1 MIGGTDVA
9 VVGAGIAGLSTAHA
23 LVERGASV
31 TVYER
36 GRPGEAQS
44 GGESRIFRHA
54 HADRRLVALACE
66 ARRGWRD
73 WEEVFARELLS
84 RDGVVALG
92 PEAERRLRVI
102 DEAGGVRARAIDAA
116 ELAERLPP
124 LAPYEGFAMLDEDGG
139 VLRVRAAIEALACAL
154 HDALV
159 FDEVLSVRATPSGRA
174 EVRAGGVTAE
184 HGRVVLCAGADTA
197 ALARGAG
204 LPLPVRHSAHVRLA
218 FRAREELLTQPACL
232 LDRSGAF
239 GEPAAYGDPLP
250 GDRAYAVGLGEALVH
265 EDGSLSRPGR
275 PPGARGTHRRLRRP
289 GASRTRDRAVRR
301 PPLPGERAA
310 VEPGRDR
317 GLGARWP
324 GRPRGQQP
332 LQARP
337 RARPRARRR
346 GARRRP
352 GADPPPRGQARDGTA
367 GVTATGGRAQGELE
381 PGQPE
386 GRA

>member
-36 GRPGEAQS
+36 GRPGEGQS

-54 HADRRLVALACE
+54 HADRRLVAFACE

-73 WEEVFARELLS
+73 WEEEFARELLS

-102 DEAGGVRARAIDAA
+102 HEAGGVRARAVDAA

-124 LAPYEGFAMLDEDGG
+124 LAPYDGFAMLDEDGG
-139 VLRVRAAIEALACAL
+139 VLRVRAAIEALAGAL
-154 HDALV
+154 RDALV
-159 FDEVLSVRATPSGRA
+159 FDEILSVRATPSGTV
-174 EVRAGGVTAE
+174 EVRAGGVRAE
-184 HGRVVLCAGADTA
+184 HGRVVLCAGAGTA

-218 FRAREELLTQPACL
+218 FRAREQPPAEPACL

-250 GDRAYAVGLGEALVH
+250 GDRVYAVGLGEAPVH
-265 EDGSLSRPGR
+265 EDGSLLDPAALPALAGR
-275 PPGARGTHRRLRRP
+275 IV
-289 GASRTRDRAVRR
+289 SYVTRA
-301 PPLPGERAA
+301 LPGLEPSPCDVRHCRASELPWSPDGIA
-310 VEPGRDR
+310 VWQLGGLVVLAGNNLFKHAPALGRALAGV
-317 GLGARWP
+317 GLG
-324 GRPRGQQP
+324 
-332 LQARP
+332 
-337 RARPRARRR
+337 
-346 GARRRP
+346 
-352 GADPPPRGQARDGTA
+352 DG
-367 GVTATGGRAQGELE
+367 LE
-381 PGQPE
+381 PILHPEAKLGMELQP
-386 GRA
+386 

>member
-54 HADRRLVALACE
+54 HADRRLVAFACE

-73 WEEVFARELLS
+73 WEERFGCELLS

-102 DEAGGVRARAIDAA
+102 DEAGGVRARAIDRA

-124 LAPYEGFAMLDEDGG
+124 LGRYEGFAMLDEDGG
-139 VLRVRAAIEALACAL
+139 VLRVRAAIEALAGAL

-159 FDEVLSVRATPSGRA
+159 FDEVLSVRATPSGTA

-204 LPLPVRHSAHVRLA
+204 MPCPSATPRTCASTFRVRDEPPA
-218 FRAREELLTQPACL
+218 QPACL

-250 GDRAYAVGLGEALVH
+250 GDRAYAVGLGDAPTH
-265 EDGSLSRPGR
+265 EDGSLLDPAALPALAGR
-275 PPGARGTHRRLRRP
+275 IVGYVAR
-289 GASRTRDRAVRR
+289 A
-301 PPLPGERAA
+301 LPGLETAPCDVRHCRASELPWSPDGIA
-310 VEPGRDR
+310 VWQLGGLVVLAGNNLFKHAPALGRALAGAALGDGLEPSLHPEAK
-317 GLGARWP
+317 LGM
-324 GRPRGQQP
+324 P
-332 LQARP
+332 LQA
-337 RARPRARRR
+337 
-346 GARRRP
+346 
-352 GADPPPRGQARDGTA
+352 
-367 GVTATGGRAQGELE
+367 
-381 PGQPE
+381 
-386 GRA
+386 

>member
-54 HADRRLVALACE
+54 HADRRLVAFACE

-73 WEEVFARELLS
+73 WEEEFARELLS

-102 DEAGGVRARAIDAA
+102 HEAGGVRARAIDPD

-124 LAPYEGFAMLDEDGG
+124 LGPYEGFAMFDEDGG
-139 VLRVRAAIEALACAL
+139 VLRVRAAVEALAGAL

-159 FDEVLSVRATPSGRA
+159 FDEVLSVRATPSGTA

-184 HGRVVLCAGADTA
+184 HGRVVLCAGAGTA

-218 FRAREELLTQPACL
+218 FRAREEPLAQPACL

-250 GDRAYAVGLGEALVH
+250 GDRAYAVGLGEAPVH
-265 EDGSLSRPGR
+265 EDGSLLDPAALPALADRIVGYV
-275 PPGARGTHRRLRRP
+275 AR
-289 GASRTRDRAVRR
+289 A
-301 PPLPGERAA
+301 LPGLETAPCDVRHCRASELPWSPDGIA
-310 VEPGRDR
+310 VWELG
-317 GLGARWP
+317 GLVV
-324 GRPRGQQP
+324 
-332 LQARP
+332 L
-337 RARPRARRR
+337 
-346 GARRRP
+346 
-352 GADPPPRGQARDGTA
+352 A
-367 GVTATGGRAQGELE
+367 GNNLFKHAPALGRALAGAALGDGLE
-381 PGQPE
+381 PILHPE
-386 GRA
+386 AKLGMELQT